1 MISDK
6 EAEKELGKRQKRIT
20 EKDIATVVSKEETL
34 KEKFSNQKRLKV
46 HFRDFKVL
54 FSMLRDY
61 TTRRYTEVPWY
72 IISSIAAAL
81 LYVISPID
89 LIPDFIPFIGYL
101 DDATVLAICLK
112 LVHKEIILYKTWKE
126 ETTLQTTAI
135 TSPLNYF

>member
-1 MISDK
+1 MISDQ
-6 EAEKELGKRQKRIT
+6 EAQRELDKRQKRFT

-34 KEKFSNQKRLKV
+34 KEKFTKQERLKV
-46 HFRDFKVL
+46 HFSDFKVL

-72 IISSIAAAL
+72 IISSIGAAL

-112 LVHKEIILYKTWKE
+112 LVHKEILLYKTWKE
-126 ETTLQTTAI
+126 ETPSQTA
-135 TSPLNYF
+135 SVS